1 VDEVVNVLA
10 IFPAC
15 HALVLMPAS
24 MPVAY
29 PVGVTDEEAAD
40 LVLGAEVDNLPAG
53 LVAQVANASLGS
65 AAVLVHGAL
74 QLPPSTGVLRT
85 GRRVFPHR
93 FDNFIE
99 ASDCREPL
107 HKPSGEQSVL
117 AAKA

>member
-1 VDEVVNVLA
+1 
-10 IFPAC
+10 
-15 HALVLMPAS
+15 MPAS
-24 MPVAY
+24 IPVAY

-85 GRRVFPHR
+85 TTLLF
-93 FDNFIE
+93 
-99 ASDCREPL
+99 
-107 HKPSGEQSVL
+107 GEQAHLLVALPLERTDATPGHDHGRAGICRDGRQVNFSVS
-117 AAKA
+117 AAVQ